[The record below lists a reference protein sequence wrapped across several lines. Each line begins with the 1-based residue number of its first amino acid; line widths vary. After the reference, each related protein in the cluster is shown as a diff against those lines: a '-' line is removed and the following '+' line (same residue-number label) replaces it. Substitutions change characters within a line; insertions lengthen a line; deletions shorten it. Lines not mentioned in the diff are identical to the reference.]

1 MSDQVQAVGND
12 IVSDIVLRGREV
24 VAIERSGLER
34 LERLV
39 DHNFAEA
46 IELLERS
53 TGKVVL
59 TGVGKSGI
67 VAQKITATLNSTGT
81 PALYLH
87 PIDAL
92 HGDLGVVQSEDVVVV
107 LSKSGNTTELSQ
119 LFPALRALG
128 VQIIAITGNL
138 NGPISS
144 VATVTLDCSVER
156 EACPFDLA
164 PTASTT
170 AMLALGDA
178 LAVVL
183 YERKGFTEEDFA
195 ATHPGGNIGRRLL
208 LRLEDLMKSGQDIPI
223 VLPDEDFN
231 GVIVE
236 MSRKRLGA
244 TLVADQDGKLAG
256 IITDGDLR
264 RLLERRT
271 DIYQLTAQAMMTP
284 NPMAVSADML
294 GSAGLAL
301 LEKNKRTQ
309 LPVVDGSGVIL
320 GIIHIH
326 DLIEAGLKS

>member
-1 MSDQVQAVGND
+1 MSDVHAGTETDV
-12 IVSDIVLRGREV
+12 IKRGREV
-24 VAIERSGLER
+24 VATERDGLER
-34 LERLV
+34 LERLL
-39 DHNFAEA
+39 DENFAKA
-46 IELLERS
+46 VDLMERS
-53 TGKVVL
+53 LGKVVL
-59 TGVGKSGI
+59 SGVGKSGI

-92 HGDLGVVQSEDVVVV
+92 HGDLGVVQSEDVVII
-107 LSKSGNTTELSQ
+107 LSKSGNTAELSQ

-128 VQIIAITGNL
+128 VRIIAITGNPD
-138 NGPISS
+138 GPLSK
-144 VATVTLDCSVER
+144 VASVTLDCSVER

-183 YERKGFTEEDFA
+183 YERKGFTAEDFA

-208 LRLEDLMKSGQDIPI
+208 LRLEDMMKAGEDIP
-223 VLPDEDFN
+223 VVAPEEDFN

-244 TLVADQDGKLAG
+244 TLVAGPDGKLLG

-264 RLLERRT
+264 RLLGRRS
-271 DIYQLTAQAMMTP
+271 DIYQLTAEGMMTP
-284 NPMAVSADML
+284 NPMTVPADML

-301 LEKNKRTQ
+301 LEENKRTQ
-309 LPVVDGSGVIL
+309 LPVVDGEGRIL
-320 GIIHIH
+320 GIVHIH
-326 DLIEAGLKS
+326 DLIEAGLKP

>member
-1 MSDQVQAVGND
+1 MSDAMTGAATDVVR
-12 IVSDIVLRGREV
+12 RGREV
-24 VAIERSGLER
+24 VAIERDGLER
-34 LERLV
+34 LEHLL
-39 DHNFAEA
+39 DENFAKA
-46 IELLERS
+46 VDLMERS
-53 TGKVVL
+53 VGKIVL
-59 TGVGKSGI
+59 SGVGKSGI

-92 HGDLGVVQSEDVVVV
+92 HGDLGVVQSEDVVVIF
-107 LSKSGNTTELSQ
+107 SKSGNTAELAQ
-119 LFPALRALG
+119 LFPALRSLG
-128 VQIIAITGNL
+128 VRIIAITGNPD
-138 NGPISS
+138 GPLSK
-144 VATVTLDCSVER
+144 VASVTLDCSVER

-183 YERKGFTEEDFA
+183 YERKGFTAEDFA

-208 LRLEDLMKSGQDIPI
+208 LRLEDMMKAGEEIP
-223 VLPDEDFN
+223 VVSPDEDFN

-244 TLVADQDGKLAG
+244 TLVAGADGMLQG

-264 RLLERRT
+264 RLLERRS
-271 DIYQLTAQAMMTP
+271 DIYQLTARGMMTP
-284 NPMAVSADML
+284 NPMTVSAEML

-301 LEKNKRTQ
+301 LEENKRTQ
-309 LPVVDGSGVIL
+309 LPVVDADGRIL
-320 GIIHIH
+320 GIVHIH